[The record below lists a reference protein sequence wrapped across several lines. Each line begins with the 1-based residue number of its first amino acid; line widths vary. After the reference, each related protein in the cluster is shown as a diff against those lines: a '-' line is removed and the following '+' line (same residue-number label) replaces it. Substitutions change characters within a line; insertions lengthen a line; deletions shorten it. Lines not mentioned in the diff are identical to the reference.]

1 MMERN
6 ESTRDR
12 VLHGA
17 AGIAMLSMAFI
28 GPRSVWAV
36 LGVIPLLSGLLGF
49 DPVYRILKISTRVKP
64 GWPRKDEE
72 R

>member
-1 MMERN
+1 MERN
-6 ESTRDR
+6 QSTRDR

-28 GPRSVWAV
+28 GPRSPWAV

-49 DPVYRILKISTRVKP
+49 DPIYRLFKISTRAKP
-64 GWPRKDEE
+64 RWPRKEE
-72 R
+72 GR